1 MSISLDC
8 YQIVALTFTVVSLA
22 SSIAPG
28 WHTLGILND
37 CMHGQFVH
45 STFFKDQVCSGS
57 ILITG
62 DKVVNEIGFLPYA
75 VANEKIAQR
84 NGMSDDVT

>member
-1 MSISLDC
+1 MPGHAWSIGAFN
-8 YQIVALTFTVVSLA
+8 V
-22 SSIAPG
+22 
-28 WHTLGILND
+28 
-37 CMHGQFVH
+37 
-45 STFFKDQVCSGS
+45 FFKDRVCSGP

-84 NGMSDDVT
+84 NGISDDVT

>member
-1 MSISLDC
+1 MTVHAWSIC
-8 YQIVALTFTVVSLA
+8 AFNI
-22 SSIAPG
+22 
-28 WHTLGILND
+28 
-37 CMHGQFVH
+37 
-45 STFFKDQVCSGS
+45 FFKDRVCSGS